1 MAQQSRYRP
10 EFHDDWAFSLALRGA
25 TNEEIAEAFHISTRT
40 FIRWKKDNPSLNDA
54 VTEGKEI
61 ADTKVE
67 KALYTRA
74 IGYESVESERIVSV
88 DKDGNPTPAR
98 VKTVT
103 KRVPPDTMAI
113 MYWLNNRRRANW
125 SQRQELAISADEDAP
140 NVVICLPDNGRG
152 QSEK

>member
-88 DKDGNPTPAR
+88 DKACAARHDGDHVLAEQSASRQLVPAPGAR
-98 VKTVT
+98 DLC
-103 KRVPPDTMAI
+103 R
-113 MYWLNNRRRANW
+113 
-125 SQRQELAISADEDAP
+125 
-140 NVVICLPDNGRG
+140 
-152 QSEK
+152 

>member
-1 MAQQSRYRP
+1 MAQQSKYRP
-10 EFHDDWAFSLALRGA
+10 EYHDDWAWSLAIRGA

-40 FIRWKKDNPSLNDA
+40 FIRWKKEYPSLNDA

-74 IGYESVESERIVSV
+74 TGYEFSETERIVSV

-98 VKTVT
+98 VKTIT

-113 MYWLNNRRRANW
+113 MYWLNNRRRGFW
-125 SQRQELAISADEDAP
+125 SQRQELAISADDDAP
-140 NVVICLPDNGRG
+140 NVLICLPDNGRG